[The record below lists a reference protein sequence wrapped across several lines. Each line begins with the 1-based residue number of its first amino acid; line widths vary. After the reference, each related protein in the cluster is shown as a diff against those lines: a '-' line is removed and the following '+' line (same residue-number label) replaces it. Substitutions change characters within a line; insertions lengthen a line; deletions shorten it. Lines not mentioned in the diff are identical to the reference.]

1 MNSTLP
7 IAEGTNAHFQYE
19 VTTSAPTTAVW
30 RLWSDVSTWPSW
42 DTELETA
49 RLDGAFA
56 SGVTGVLK
64 GKGAP
69 ESAFSIADVVDG
81 QRYAVVTKLP
91 LGGTLVIERFFVSTE
106 GGTRFRHEVRFE
118 GFGGR
123 LLSAFLGRGYRE
135 ALPGAMERLR
145 ALAEGAR

>member
-7 IAEGTNAHFQYE
+7 KAEGTNAHFQHE
-19 VTTSAPTTAVW
+19 VVTSAPAAEVW

-42 DTELETA
+42 DTELESA
-49 RLDGAFA
+49 RLDATFA

-69 ESAFSIADVVDG
+69 ESAFTIAEVVDG
-81 QRYAVVTKLP
+81 QRHVVITKLP
-91 LGGTLVIERFFVSTE
+91 LGGELIIERSLVSSE
-106 GGTRFRHEVRFE
+106 QGTRFRHDVRFE

-123 LLSAFLGRGYRE
+123 LLSAFLGKGYRE

-145 ALAEGAR
+145 ALAEASR

>member
-19 VTTSAPTTAVW
+19 VTTSAPQADVW

-42 DTELETA
+42 DTELESA
-49 RLDGAFA
+49 RLDGVFA

-91 LGGTLVIERFFVSTE
+91 LGGTLVIERSFVATE
-106 GGTRFRHEVRFE
+106 QGTRFRHEVRFE

-135 ALPGAMERLR
+135 ALPGVMERLR
-145 ALAEGAR
+145 ALAEVSR